1 MPRRFSNHCESQR
14 NPDWL
19 LKHPLQVI
27 LPPRRTTALWPSS
40 AALSLFCVEAPWE
53 SEGEAQLQ
61 HLLHFIILNLAL
73 DIFSFFLTD
82 WGGIYKCPHRKHHFW
97 RARLLKETCPG
108 QVRSRC
114 EGHCGGDT
122 DTLNQE
128 QPAVAHSLW
137 ALSGKTNYALTW
149 VFILILP
156 RLHTAHPCSP
166 CDLER
171 VHWGFSVLMETI
183 FI

>member
-1 MPRRFSNHCESQR
+1 MPRRFPSHCESQR

-73 DIFSFFLTD
+73 DTFSFFPTD
-82 WGGIYKCPHRKHHFW
+82 WIGIYKCPHRKHHFW

-108 QVRSRC
+108 QVHSRR

-122 DTLNQE
+122 GTLNQE

-137 ALSGKTNYALTW
+137 ALSGKTMHSPGFSFWYSLGYST
-149 VFILILP
+149 P
-156 RLHTAHPCSP
+156 SSP